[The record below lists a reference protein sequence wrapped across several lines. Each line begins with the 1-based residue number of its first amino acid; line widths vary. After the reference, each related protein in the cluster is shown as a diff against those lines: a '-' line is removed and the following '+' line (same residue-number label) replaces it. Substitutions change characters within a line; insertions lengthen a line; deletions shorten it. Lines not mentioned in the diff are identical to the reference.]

1 VMHRTRYASII
12 IFSAL
17 LLLTPFFFKN
27 PYYLSVLVFIGIYSI
42 TTMGLNLLMGYA
54 GQISLGHGA
63 FFGIGAYTSGILT
76 VQYHLPVGVAFLLA
90 LLLTAV
96 VAYLIGVP
104 SLRLKGHYLAMATLA
119 FGEIVNIVLNAAVNL
134 TGGPSGFGEIPRI
147 RLGSL
152 VLDSELK
159 YFYFVWGIFIVFFI
173 LTRNIIDSR
182 VGRALRSIHGGEMA
196 ATAMGVNVSRLKIQV
211 FILSALVASVSGS
224 LYAHFV
230 TFISPTTCSIMFS
243 ILLVMMVV
251 VGGMANVWG
260 CVLGAALIT
269 LLPEYLRVFE
279 DYDVLVYGFILL
291 LIVMFL
297 PGGIIRGFEMLYRAA
312 RRAYGR
318 VEEE

>member
-1 VMHRTRYASII
+1 MMHRTRYASII
-12 IFSAL
+12 IFSAVL
-17 LLLTPFFFKN
+17 LLIPFFLKN

>member
-1 VMHRTRYASII
+1 MMHRTRYASII
-12 IFSAL
+12 IFSAVL
-17 LLLTPFFFKN
+17 LLIPFFLKN

-260 CVLGAALIT
+260 CVLGATLLT

-297 PGGIIRGFEMLYRAA
+297 PGGIIRGLEMLYRAA
-312 RRAYGR
+312 SRAYGR
-318 VEEE
+318 VGEE

>member
-1 VMHRTRYASII
+1 VTHRTRYASII
-12 IFSAL
+12 IFSAVL
-17 LLLTPFFFKN
+17 LLIPFFLKN

-260 CVLGAALIT
+260 CVLGAALLT

-297 PGGIIRGFEMLYRAA
+297 PGGIIRGLEMLYRAA
-312 RRAYGR
+312 SRAYGR
-318 VEEE
+318 VGEE

>member
-1 VMHRTRYASII
+1 MHRTRYASII
-12 IFSAL
+12 IFSAVL
-17 LLLTPFFFKN
+17 LLIPFFLKN

>member
-1 VMHRTRYASII
+1 MHRTRYASII
-12 IFSAL
+12 IFSAV
-17 LLLTPFFFKN
+17 LLLTPFFLKN

-260 CVLGAALIT
+260 CVLGAALLT

-297 PGGIIRGFEMLYRAA
+297 PGGIIRGLEMLYRAA
-312 RRAYGR
+312 SRAYGR
-318 VEEE
+318 VGEE

>member
-1 VMHRTRYASII
+1 MMHRTRYASII
-12 IFSAL
+12 IFSAVL
-17 LLLTPFFFKN
+17 LLIPFFLKN

-230 TFISPTTCSIMFS
+230 TFISPTTCNIMFS

-297 PGGIIRGFEMLYRAA
+297 PGGIIRGLEMLYRAA
-312 RRAYGR
+312 SRAYGR
-318 VEEE
+318 VGEE

>member
-1 VMHRTRYASII
+1 MHRTRYASII
-12 IFSAL
+12 IFSAV
-17 LLLTPFFFKN
+17 LLLTPFFLKN

-147 RLGSL
+147 RLGSF

-260 CVLGAALIT
+260 CVLGAALLT

-297 PGGIIRGFEMLYRAA
+297 PGGVIRGLEMLYRAA
-312 RRAYGR
+312 SRAYGR
-318 VEEE
+318 VGEE